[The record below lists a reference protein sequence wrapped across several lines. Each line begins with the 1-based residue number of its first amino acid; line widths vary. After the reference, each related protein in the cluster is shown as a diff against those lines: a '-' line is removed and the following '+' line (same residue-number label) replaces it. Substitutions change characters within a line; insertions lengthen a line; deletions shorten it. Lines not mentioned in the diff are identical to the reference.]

1 MVNYNNPGV
10 NDAIESAEKRTMLS
24 IAESV
29 QVHLD
34 RTLERRVEFSPEEI
48 RMNALELSIRLRGDD
63 TIESLIRDASLIEQ
77 YIKEGL

>member
-1 MVNYNNPGV
+1 VVNYNNPGV

>member
-29 QVHLD
+29 QVHFD